1 MGYLDRLGA
10 RYRIGTRIYA
20 GFGLVLAI
28 LLGVGIAGYVSLVS
42 TETAFNHYA
51 TIGTNAVRVQSADG
65 ELTKLR
71 REILV
76 YLDEGTAQA
85 REQVIRRRNALQK
98 QLGESKDAMLD
109 PGRRGKLVHAE
120 EELAKYFANFDEI
133 SRRKTARDRAVNE
146 TMNPLGQRMMAQ
158 LGEIADA
165 AIAEGDMASAA
176 YLGVAQRQ
184 LMQGRLNALRFM
196 SEPSDELKATALRW
210 IDGIAPAVG
219 RAGQSLRAGAQQQ
232 RLAETAPMAAQYRAA
247 FLAAAAEIEA
257 VDRLIGDVNAKIA
270 AAVAADFEEVLR
282 SQFQALEQ
290 TYASAAADIEFGILE
305 AEILVAAGLLLGLL
319 FAWVIA
325 RGISGPVGAMTQA
338 MTKISAGDLATEV
351 PARENKDELGDM
363 AKALQVF
370 RDNLAETERLR
381 AEQEAQ
387 KKKAEADRRQAMLD
401 LAAKFEATVG
411 GIVNSVTAQATELQ
425 ATARTM
431 AETAESTARRS
442 TAVAAASEQ
451 ATQNVQTVA
460 SATEELS
467 ASVREIGQQVTS
479 STQMI
484 GGAVKQADV
493 SNEQV
498 QGLAMAAQKIG
509 DIVTLIN
516 SIASQT
522 NLLALNATIEAA
534 RAGEAGKGFAV
545 VASEVKS
552 LANQTAKATE
562 EIGLQVRSIQ
572 EATEHSVKSIQE
584 IATTIGKVN
593 ETATAISSAV
603 EEQGAATQEIA
614 RNVQQASQGTQ
625 DVSTNIVQVNQA
637 AQDSGAAAA
646 QVLASAGELSKNSET
661 LRQQVDQFLA
671 EVRAA

>member
-1 MGYLDRLGA
+1 MGFLDRLGA
-10 RYRIGTRIYA
+10 RYRIGTRIYT

-28 LLGVGIAGYVSLVS
+28 LLGIALAGYLSLVS
-42 TETAFNHYA
+42 TQDAFRRYA
-51 TIGTNAVRVQSADG
+51 TIGANAVRVQGADA
-65 ELTKLR
+65 EFAKLR
-71 REILV
+71 REVLV
-76 YLDEGTAQA
+76 YLDEGTAQSRA
-85 REQVIRRRNALQK
+85 QVIQRRDALLK
-98 QLGESKDAMLD
+98 HLGEAKNAMLD
-109 PGRRGKLVHAE
+109 PGRRAKLVHAE
-120 EELAKYFANFDEI
+120 EELAKYFRNFDEI
-133 SRRKTARDRAVNE
+133 SQRKAARDRAFNE

-165 AIAEGDMASAA
+165 AIADGDMTSAA

-184 LMQGRLNALRFM
+184 LMQGRINALRYM
-196 SEPSDELKATALRW
+196 SEPSETLKATALRW
-210 IDGIAPAVG
+210 IDGIAPEID
-219 RAGQSLRAGAQQQ
+219 RARQSLRLPAQQQ
-232 RLAETAPMAAQYRAA
+232 RLAQTAPMAGQYREA
-247 FLAAAAEIEA
+247 FLAAATEIEA
-257 VDRLIGDVNAKIA
+257 VDRLVGDVNAKL
-270 AAVAADFEEVLR
+270 AAVVATDFEEVGR
-282 SQFQALEQ
+282 SQFEALTQ
-290 TYASAAADIEFGILE
+290 TFNTAEAEIEFGVLE
-305 AEILVAAGLLLGLL
+305 AEILAGAGLALGLL
-319 FAWVIA
+319 FAWAIG
-325 RGISGPVGAMTQA
+325 RGISGPIGAMTQA
-338 MTKISAGDLATEV
+338 MSKISAGDLTTEV
-351 PARENKDELGDM
+351 PARDNKDELGDM
-363 AKALQVF
+363 AKSLQVF

-381 AEQEAQ
+381 AEQETA
-387 KKKAEADRRQAMLD
+387 KKRAEAERRQAMLD

-411 GIVNSVTAQATELQ
+411 GIVNGVTAQATELQ

-431 AETAESTARRS
+431 SETAEATARQS

-479 STQMI
+479 STTMI
-484 GGAVKQADV
+484 GGAVKQANV

-498 QGLAMAAQKIG
+498 QGLAVAAQKIG

-516 SIASQT
+516 NIASQT

-562 EIGLQVRSIQ
+562 EIGQQVRSIQ
-572 EATEHSVKSIQE
+572 EATELSVKSIQE
-584 IATTIGKVN
+584 IAATIGKVN

-625 DVSTNIVQVNQA
+625 DVSSNIVLVNQA

-646 QVLASAGELSKNSET
+646 QVLASAGELSKNSEV
-661 LRQQVDQFLA
+661 LRQQVDAFLA